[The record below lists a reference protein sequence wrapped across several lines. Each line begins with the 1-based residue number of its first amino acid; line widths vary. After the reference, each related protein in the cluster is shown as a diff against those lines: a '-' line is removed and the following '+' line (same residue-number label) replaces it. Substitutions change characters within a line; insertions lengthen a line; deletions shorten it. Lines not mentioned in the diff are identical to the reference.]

1 MESAFRESDKK
12 TPLSSPPLSK
22 DEGLSDVGH
31 SMIFENLILVASSV
45 TVSYLIHFDSL
56 LQNAIDI
63 ITKCNSYFII
73 ECDRRLLQNASGILL
88 QNVTFLLQNATII
101 TNYDDFITN
110 CDVCYKLRQYSHINM
125 SLQH

>member
-1 MESAFRESDKK
+1 MECAFRESDKK

-56 LQNAIDI
+56 LQNTIDI
-63 ITKCNSYFII
+63 ITKCDSYFII
-73 ECDRRLLQNASGILL
+73 ECDRRLLQNASG
-88 QNVTFLLQNATII
+88 FSLQNATVI

-110 CDVCYKLRQYSHINM
+110 CDVYYKLRQYSHINIP
-125 SLQH
+125 LQH